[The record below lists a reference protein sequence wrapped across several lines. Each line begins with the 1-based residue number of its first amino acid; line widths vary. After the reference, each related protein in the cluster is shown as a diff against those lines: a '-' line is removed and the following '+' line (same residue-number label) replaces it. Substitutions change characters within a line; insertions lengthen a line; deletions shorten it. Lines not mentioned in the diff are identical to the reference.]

1 MIEYQGQINLPNP
14 NFGTTE
20 KTITA
25 NEVVRTCDTKALA
38 KEVAHQ
44 SHDLIT
50 EGIAEMVINNFCKAC
65 VEKMVEGFAIQ
76 LQNEGDI
83 AVRIFPDIHIK
94 GDNINLKRAKEL
106 MPGVVTDEDTMVAH
120 AGELIDKA
128 GLKVSV
134 RAIVQRKF
142 TELLEKEGY
151 QLKRLGIVTATAA
164 QQNQQAADDQGGS
177 EQEQEQQTG
186 NLLTIQK
193 TGSGTV
199 NVTDQSNHQIDSGDD
214 VQAGQTVRL
223 SVTPSGSATPTATL
237 DGQSVTLMEDE
248 GQYVGTFQMP
258 AQSATLVVNT
268 GE

>member
-1 MIEYQGQINLPNP
+1 MVDYKLFINNGIDA
-14 NFGTTE
+14 FGTSG
-20 KTITA
+20 KTLSIEEQPRTISVDFLA
-25 NEVVRTCDTKALA
+25 DAIYSQNELVPKRMV
-38 KEVAHQ
+38 KEVLSTFGTVAARLMAEGLALQFQ
-44 SHDLIT
+44 SD
-50 EGIAEMVINNFCKAC
+50 
-65 VEKMVEGFAIQ
+65 
-76 LQNEGDI
+76 GDVLLRMY
-83 AVRIFPDIHIK
+83 ADAKIK
-94 GDNINLKRAKEL
+94 GGNINLQRAREL
-106 MPGVVTDEDTMVAH
+106 TGNPQLTEEEMVSR
-120 AGELIDKA
+120 AGEIVRLA
-128 GLKVSV
+128 GVQL
-134 RAIVQRKF
+134 RAYAEVQQKF
-142 TELLEKEGY
+142 NELLQSFKPQPNLSGTVERARIE
-151 QLKRLGIVTATAA
+151 RTNT
-164 QQNQQAADDQGGS
+164 DDQGGS